1 MSEATATDRAPMQK
15 GMIRMRRSGRTI
27 LIWLGAFGID
37 PRRLA
42 RAIWSL
48 REYLRGYR
56 RIRVQIGRSAP
67 IVLTPY
73 LHERSESAGTVTG
86 HYFWQDMLVAQRV
99 LRASPAR
106 HVDVGSRVDGL
117 ITHLLVF
124 RDVDVVDIRPLSHT
138 IPGLNFI
145 LDDAT
150 SLASL
155 ADQSIVSLSS
165 LHAIEH
171 FGLGRYGDPI
181 DAEGHIHGLRSLQRV
196 LAPGGR
202 LYLSFPVGA
211 ERVEYNGQRVL
222 SPTLCL
228 DVLSELTLENFV
240 AIPSAGLPR
249 EDMSPRDLVGTSGW
263 CGLYEFSRS

>member
-1 MSEATATDRAPMQK
+1 MAK
-15 GMIRMRRSGRTI
+15 GTMRMRRLGRI
-27 LIWLGAFGID
+27 VSIWFGAFGID
-37 PRRLA
+37 PRRFV
-42 RAIWSL
+42 RAISSFH
-48 REYLRGYR
+48 EYWRGYR
-56 RIRVQIGRSAP
+56 RIRVQIGPLMP

-73 LHERSESAGTVTG
+73 LHERNESAGIATG
-86 HYFWQDMLVAQRV
+86 HYFWQDMLVARRI
-99 LRASPAR
+99 LRASPVR

-124 RDVDVVDIRPLSHT
+124 RDVDVVDVRPLSHT
-138 IPGLNFI
+138 VPGLKFI

-150 SLASL
+150 SLESL
-155 ADQSIVSLSS
+155 TDQSIDSVSS

-181 DAEGHIHGLRSLQRV
+181 DAKGHILGLRSLQRI

-222 SPTLCL
+222 SPRFPL
-228 DVLSELTLENFV
+228 DILTELTLESFV
-240 AIPSAGLPR
+240 AIPAAGLPR
-249 EDMSPRDLVGTSGW
+249 EDMSPGDLVGTSGW
-263 CGLYEFSRS
+263 CGLYEFSRGLLKSRGEVS

>member
-1 MSEATATDRAPMQK
+1 MQSTT
-15 GMIRMRRSGRTI
+15 IAARRSIRII
-27 LIWLGAFGID
+27 LVWLGSFGID
-37 PRRLA
+37 PRRFG
-42 RAIWSL
+42 RAL
-48 REYLRGYR
+48 VTLKEYWRGYR
-56 RIRVQIGRSAP
+56 TIRAQVGRSTP

-73 LHERSESAGTVTG
+73 LHERNESAGTATG
-86 HYFWQDMLVAQRV
+86 HYFWQDMLVARRV
-99 LRASPAR
+99 MLASPTR

-124 RDVDVVDIRPLSHT
+124 REVEVVDVRPLSHA
-138 IPGLNFI
+138 IPGLKFI

-150 SLASL
+150 VLDSLE
-155 ADQSIVSLSS
+155 DRSIESLSS
-165 LHAIEH
+165 LHALEH

-181 DAEGHIHGLRSLQRV
+181 DAEGHIRGLRCLQRV

-222 SPTLCL
+222 SPTLPL
-228 DVLSELTLENFV
+228 DVLSELTLESFV
-240 AIPSAGLPR
+240 AIPSSGQPR
-249 EDMSPRDLVGTSGW
+249 EDMRPDDLVGTSGW